1 MRHALPAVRRQHAMT
16 SLRRLHICKLTSCE
30 SAAKHGSE
38 SYTDIA
44 ASLAGCGVGPAQA
57 CALGSGGSKLTESH
71 GSRLQLSPCKPAV
84 LFQLRQYGS
93 ILRHLFHFVVRYV
106 RVLGF

>member
-1 MRHALPAVRRQHAMT
+1 MA
-16 SLRRLHICKLTSCE
+16 SLSRLHMCKLTSCE
-30 SAAKHGSE
+30 SAAKYGSE

-44 ASLAGCGVGPAQA
+44 ASLAGCGVGPAEA

-84 LFQLRQYGS
+84 LYQLRQYGS

-106 RVLGF
+106 RVLGFERA